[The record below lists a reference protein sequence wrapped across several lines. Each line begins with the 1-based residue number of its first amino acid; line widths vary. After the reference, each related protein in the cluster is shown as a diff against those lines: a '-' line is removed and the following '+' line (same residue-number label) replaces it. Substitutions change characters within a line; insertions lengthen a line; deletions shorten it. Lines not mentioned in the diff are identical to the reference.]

1 MPPAL
6 PPLPPDDAPVPPGAP
21 DGPDRRGLGRSFTNV
36 FTANISSSL
45 ADGIAR
51 VAAPLLATRLT
62 DDPLLVAGIA
72 AVAMLPWLFFAI
84 PSGVLLDRIDRR
96 HAMVIANG
104 ARTLLAVTLITLY
117 ATDTLTIWWLY
128 VVIFAYGA
136 LETLY
141 DGAIRAVVPAIVR
154 RADLPRAN
162 SRIEAGELVV
172 QNFLAVP
179 LTSALFA
186 VAVVIPLGIG
196 ALSYAVAGLLAFFL
210 PAAAAGAHRAH
221 QQRADGALP
230 PVRTTFARQLTDG
243 FRFIMSH
250 PMLRPLW
257 FLSILIALFFSAAIA
272 TDVLFVLDRLDVPEQ
287 WFGVF
292 MLSGAVGGIVG
303 AVVVSP
309 LKVRFGAGP
318 VMAAANFVGP
328 VALVVMGFFPTVP
341 VAVVC
346 FAVSFG
352 STSVW
357 NVLVMSLRQAA
368 IPGHLLGRVHG
379 TWRTLLW
386 GTMPLGSLLGGLL
399 ARIDL
404 TTPLLVAGGL
414 TVAVALIGYRFLH
427 GLPNP
432 EDVAEHALPTR

>member
-1 MPPAL
+1 MPP
-6 PPLPPDDAPVPPGAP
+6 GGP
-21 DGPDRRGLGRSFTNV
+21 DGPARRGLGRSFTNV

-96 HAMVIANG
+96 HAMAIANG
-104 ARTLLAVTLITLY
+104 ARTLLAALLLTLF
-117 ATDTLTIWWLY
+117 ATGTLTIWWLY

-154 RADLPRAN
+154 RPDLPRAN

-196 ALSYAVAGLLAFFL
+196 ALSYAVAGVLAFFL
-210 PAAAAGAHRAH
+210 PAAAAGAHRTH
-221 QQRADGALP
+221 RNRLRRADEAGEPPAPAL
-230 PVRTTFARQLTDG
+230 VRTTFARQLTDG

-257 FLSILIALFFSAAIA
+257 FLSILIALFFAAAIA
-272 TDVLFVLDRLDVPEQ
+272 TDVLFVLERLDVPEQ

-292 MLSGAVGGIVG
+292 MLSGAFGGIVG

-352 STSVW
+352 STSMW

-414 TVAVALIGYRFLH
+414 TVVVAAVGYRFLH